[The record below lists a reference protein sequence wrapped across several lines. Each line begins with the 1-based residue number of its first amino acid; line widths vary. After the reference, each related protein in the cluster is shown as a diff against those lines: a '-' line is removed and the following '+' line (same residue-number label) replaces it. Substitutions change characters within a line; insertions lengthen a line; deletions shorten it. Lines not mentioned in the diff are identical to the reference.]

1 MVKPETQKNEY
12 KSSWQDEYYEWISGY
27 ANANGGTLYVGI
39 NDDGYVVGVKDSKFL
54 LDTLP
59 NQINALLG
67 ITVSIDHGMAA
78 ARGENLKYNEVP
90 ADVAQKPVNL
100 YIRGILTHK
109 ALADIDAAPTET
121 KNVSDD
127 VKKLF
132 DSAPGFVKQ
141 LRNDKIY
148 REKIKE
154 DLDSWQAENP
164 VYVCADGTLEYVWIT
179 VEALPYGVSYR
190 GHFYKR
196 SGGTTRELTGLELS
210 RFLMDKAGLK
220 WDGMPVKKVSFDK
233 DALAYLR
240 ERAVERGRLSER
252 EASVSD
258 EVLIKNLNMITEEG
272 EYTRAA
278 AMLFGDPEKVM
289 VGSYIMIGYFAQAG
303 SRGANKA
310 NEVIYQDEVHGPLM
324 LQAEKTMDLL
334 YTKYL
339 KALIDYNGIRREET
353 FMAPHKAMREILLN
367 AITHKNYASG
377 NPIQIKVFDDHIT
390 VMNEG
395 FWPFEKLQ
403 VEDAYEGEHSS
414 YRSNP
419 LIALGFFKAGEI
431 ETWGQGFEKIKDA
444 CELAGAPL
452 PEIKATPGSVTMV
465 VRGSEHYMELLK
477 NNLGTNIGT
486 DIGTNIGRSAYD
498 EEGIDKE
505 RLLAFCDV
513 PRSKTEIQAHLGIK
527 SESYTRQKILLPL
540 LESGELVRTIPE
552 KPKSRNQK
560 YISSRADQERKL
572 IIHKLF

>member
-1 MVKPETQKNEY
+1 
-12 KSSWQDEYYEWISGY
+12 
-27 ANANGGTLYVGI
+27 
-39 NDDGYVVGVKDSKFL
+39 
-54 LDTLP
+54 
-59 NQINALLG
+59 
-67 ITVSIDHGMAA
+67 
-78 ARGENLKYNEVP
+78 
-90 ADVAQKPVNL
+90 
-100 YIRGILTHK
+100 
-109 ALADIDAAPTET
+109 
-121 KNVSDD
+121 
-127 VKKLF
+127 
-132 DSAPGFVKQ
+132 
-141 LRNDKIY
+141 
-148 REKIKE
+148 
-154 DLDSWQAENP
+154 
-164 VYVCADGTLEYVWIT
+164 
-179 VEALPYGVSYR
+179 
-190 GHFYKR
+190 
-196 SGGTTRELTGLELS
+196 
-210 RFLMDKAGLK
+210 
-220 WDGMPVKKVSFDK
+220 
-233 DALAYLR
+233 
-240 ERAVERGRLSER
+240 
-252 EASVSD
+252 
-258 EVLIKNLNMITEEG
+258 
-272 EYTRAA
+272 
-278 AMLFGDPEKVM
+278 
-289 VGSYIMIGYFAQAG
+289 
-303 SRGANKA
+303 
-310 NEVIYQDEVHGPLM
+310 M
-324 LQAEKTMDLL
+324 LQAEKTTDML
-334 YTKYL
+334 YTKYI

-390 VMNEG
+390 AMNEG

-452 PEIKATPGSVTMV
+452 PEIKATQGSVTMV
-465 VRGSEHYMELLK
+465 VRGTEHYMELLK

-527 SESYTRQKILLPL
+527 SESYTRQKMLLPL

-552 KPKSRNQK
+552 KPKSKNQK

>member
-1 MVKPETQKNEY
+1 
-12 KSSWQDEYYEWISGY
+12 
-27 ANANGGTLYVGI
+27 
-39 NDDGYVVGVKDSKFL
+39 
-54 LDTLP
+54 
-59 NQINALLG
+59 
-67 ITVSIDHGMAA
+67 
-78 ARGENLKYNEVP
+78 
-90 ADVAQKPVNL
+90 
-100 YIRGILTHK
+100 
-109 ALADIDAAPTET
+109 
-121 KNVSDD
+121 
-127 VKKLF
+127 
-132 DSAPGFVKQ
+132 
-141 LRNDKIY
+141 
-148 REKIKE
+148 
-154 DLDSWQAENP
+154 
-164 VYVCADGTLEYVWIT
+164 
-179 VEALPYGVSYR
+179 
-190 GHFYKR
+190 
-196 SGGTTRELTGLELS
+196 
-210 RFLMDKAGLK
+210 MDKAGLK
-220 WDGMPVKKVSFDK
+220 WDGMPVKKISFDK

-258 EVLIKNLNMITEEG
+258 EVLIKNLNMITEDG

-289 VGSYIMIGYFAQAG
+289 VGSYIMIGYFAPAG

-452 PEIKATPGSVTMV
+452 PEIKATQGSVTMV

-477 NNLGTNIGT
+477 NNLGTQVTTHVGTQATTHVSTQDSNISV
-486 DIGTNIGRSAYD
+486 DAGRM
-498 EEGIDKE
+498 KV
-505 RLLAFCDV
+505 LLDYCKV
-513 PRSKTEIQAHLGIK
+513 PRSREEMQEVCGIK
-527 SESYTRQKILLPL
+527 TREYFRKHILVPL
-540 LESGELVRTIPE
+540 IESGKIGLTIPD
-552 KPKSRNQK
+552 KPKSPKQK
-560 YISSRADQERKL
+560 YFSKE
-572 IIHKLF
+572 